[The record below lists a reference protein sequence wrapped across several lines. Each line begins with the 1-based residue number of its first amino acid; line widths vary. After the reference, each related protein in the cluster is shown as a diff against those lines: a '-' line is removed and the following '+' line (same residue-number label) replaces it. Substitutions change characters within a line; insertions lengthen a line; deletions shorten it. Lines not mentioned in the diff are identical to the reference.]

1 MQHIPLAQEVN
12 KLLRGAGA
20 GHLVAGLRGEELG
33 EKSSIEQRQRVR
45 VGLGLGLK

>member
-20 GHLVAGLRGEELG
+20 ESILWLG
-33 EKSSIEQRQRVR
+33 FEVKNWEKSCAELRKIAT
-45 VGLGLGLK
+45 GLGTRI